1 MTPGLRTHIMVGM
14 GAALFTIVGAELGV
28 DRTRMAAQVVS
39 GIGFIG
45 AGTIFRAGDSI
56 KGLTTAAGMWTVAGI
71 GVAAGFGM
79 LLLATTATVVALVV
93 LFGLLPVVDRIG
105 SRNTATPKSRRVRLG
120 RVHLGVDAPAELP
133 TIQTRRQVLDRSSRH
148 CQPRPHAGRPQV
160 GYHDAVGH
168 RHQRMVDGDGLG
180 VGDIEGGPADAPRGE
195 GLGQSI
201 VINQSAPGN
210 IHQGRSRA
218 SSS

>member
-1 MTPGLRTHIMVGM
+1 MGSCSPSNPTSPESRSRTETPTRLKRSGGGYCPAMNLGPNLVNLLVAAGLSGLIGFEREFNKRDAGLRTHIMVGM

-79 LLLATTATVVALVV
+79 LALATTTTVVALLV
-93 LFGLLPVVDRIG
+93 LFGLLPVVE
-105 SRNTATPKSRRVRLG
+105 RLG
-120 RVHLGVDAPAELP
+120 SKVNRADPQTDDA
-133 TIQTRRQVLDRSSRH
+133 D
-148 CQPRPHAGRPQV
+148 
-160 GYHDAVGH
+160 
-168 RHQRMVDGDGLG
+168 
-180 VGDIEGGPADAPRGE
+180 
-195 GLGQSI
+195 
-201 VINQSAPGN
+201 
-210 IHQGRSRA
+210 
-218 SSS
+218 

>member
-1 MTPGLRTHIMVGM
+1 MNFGPNLLHLLVAAGLSGLIGFEREFNNRDAGLRTHIMVGM

-79 LLLATTATVVALVV
+79 LALATTATVVALIV
-93 LFGLLPVVDRIG
+93 LFGLLPVVE
-105 SRNTATPKSRRVRLG
+105 RLG
-120 RVHLGVDAPAELP
+120 TKKDRTKTGSDDA
-133 TIQTRRQVLDRSSRH
+133 D
-148 CQPRPHAGRPQV
+148 
-160 GYHDAVGH
+160 
-168 RHQRMVDGDGLG
+168 
-180 VGDIEGGPADAPRGE
+180 
-195 GLGQSI
+195 
-201 VINQSAPGN
+201 
-210 IHQGRSRA
+210 
-218 SSS
+218 

>member
-1 MTPGLRTHIMVGM
+1 MDFGPNLVNLLVAAGLSGLIGFEREVNKRDAGLRTHIMVGM

-79 LLLATTATVVALVV
+79 LALAATATVVALLV
-93 LFGLLPVVDRIG
+93 LFGLLPVVE
-105 SRNTATPKSRRVRLG
+105 RLG
-120 RVHLGVDAPAELP
+120 SKNQAAE
-133 TIQTRRQVLDRSSRH
+133 T
-148 CQPRPHAGRPQV
+148 
-160 GYHDAVGH
+160 
-168 RHQRMVDGDGLG
+168 
-180 VGDIEGGPADAPRGE
+180 EAD
-195 GLGQSI
+195 
-201 VINQSAPGN
+201 NTD
-210 IHQGRSRA
+210 
-218 SSS
+218 

>member
-1 MTPGLRTHIMVGM
+1 MPGYCPAMDFGPNLVNLLVAAGLSGLIGFEREFNRRDAGLRTHIMVGM

-79 LLLATTATVVALVV
+79 LALATTATVVALLV
-93 LFGLLPVVDRIG
+93 LFGLLPLVERIRSKNQTAKNEADDVD
-105 SRNTATPKSRRVRLG
+105 
-120 RVHLGVDAPAELP
+120 
-133 TIQTRRQVLDRSSRH
+133 
-148 CQPRPHAGRPQV
+148 
-160 GYHDAVGH
+160 
-168 RHQRMVDGDGLG
+168 
-180 VGDIEGGPADAPRGE
+180 
-195 GLGQSI
+195 
-201 VINQSAPGN
+201 
-210 IHQGRSRA
+210 
-218 SSS
+218 

>member
-1 MTPGLRTHIMVGM
+1 MDFGPNLVNLLVAAGLSALIGFEREYNNRDAGLRTHIMVGL

-39 GIGFIG
+39 GIGFLG
-45 AGTIFRAGDSI
+45 AGTIFRAGDSV

-105 SRNTATPKSRRVRLG
+105 SQNKAGKG
-120 RVHLGVDAPAELP
+120 D
-133 TIQTRRQVLDRSSRH
+133 SS
-148 CQPRPHAGRPQV
+148 G
-160 GYHDAVGH
+160 
-168 RHQRMVDGDGLG
+168 
-180 VGDIEGGPADAPRGE
+180 
-195 GLGQSI
+195 
-201 VINQSAPGN
+201 
-210 IHQGRSRA
+210 
-218 SSS
+218 

>member
-1 MTPGLRTHIMVGM
+1 MDLGPNLLHLLVAAGLSGLIGFEREFNKRDAGLRTHIMVGM

-79 LLLATTATVVALVV
+79 LALATTATFVALLV
-93 LFGLLPVVDRIG
+93 LFGLLPVVE
-105 SRNTATPKSRRVRLG
+105 RLG
-120 RVHLGVDAPAELP
+120 AMNNRA
-133 TIQTRRQVLDRSSRH
+133 RNRS
-148 CQPRPHAGRPQV
+148 
-160 GYHDAVGH
+160 
-168 RHQRMVDGDGLG
+168 DGSD
-180 VGDIEGGPADAPRGE
+180 
-195 GLGQSI
+195 
-201 VINQSAPGN
+201 
-210 IHQGRSRA
+210 
-218 SSS
+218 